1 MEARDAG
8 CRAISDLLSRGRTD
22 RACQRASLEQLK
34 TQNWATTDDQ
44 RRSAAEDLTADYTAR
59 LRRNRIVLLLV
70 VVLVLENTANR
81 GRGGER
87 GRARKSSQD
96 ATNLAY
102 SSADYTDMDRSEFV
116 HGILHEV
123 LWECEASSHR
133 FSING
138 LLPQKR
144 REDACALQKS
154 RRLRDETQRA
164 EICAGCENF
173 HGSDFTKDSRCPFST
188 AERHRDYYGPVFARD
203 NATFFSKSSHW
214 LHRSTRWRSQILA
227 AESTSAE
234 V

>member
-1 MEARDAG
+1 MLITRIWIGQNSSTAS
-8 CRAISDLLSRGRTD
+8 CT
-22 RACQRASLEQLK
+22 ACPPWREV
-34 TQNWATTDDQ
+34 
-44 RRSAAEDLTADYTAR
+44 RPRERFRS
-59 LRRNRIVLLLV
+59 
-70 VVLVLENTANR
+70 
-81 GRGGER
+81 
-87 GRARKSSQD
+87 
-96 ATNLAY
+96 
-102 SSADYTDMDRSEFV
+102 
-116 HGILHEV
+116 
-123 LWECEASSHR
+123 WECEASSHR

-214 LHRSTRWRSQILA
+214 LHRSTRWRSQIRA
-227 AESTSAE
+227 AESRLPE